1 MKKSF
6 TKITL
11 LAILAGLTLA
21 ACGGSNSSGNS
32 ESGGTENS
40 ESVQEDDCGGWTR
53 TKPASQSEVI
63 KCGDWEVSI
72 EAAVN
77 MPDSLILGQNSLNDV
92 PKSGGKT
99 VVVRLKATYNGSG
112 SGDLYDVF
120 GSGGG
125 LIGLKGVRYEDN
137 DPCCGSVW
145 DAWADENEPFEGG
158 TVMGNLFFITEPGDG
173 EYLLALDFDS
183 FDDVKA
189 WISITPIDDLAQIN
203 Q

>member
-11 LAILAGLTLA
+11 LALLAGFTLA
-21 ACGGSNSSGNS
+21 ACGGSNSSSDS
-32 ESGGTENS
+32 ESGRTENA
-40 ESVQEDDCGGWTR
+40 ENECGGWTR

-63 KCGDWEVSI
+63 TCGDWEVTV

-77 MPDSLILGQNSLNDV
+77 MPDSLILAQNSLNDV

-99 VVVRLKATYNGSG
+99 VLVRLKATYNGSG
-112 SGDLYDVF
+112 SGDLSDVF
-120 GSGGG
+120 GSNGG
-125 LIGLKGVRYEDN
+125 LVGLKGVRYEDN

-158 TVMGNLFFITEPGDG
+158 SVLGNLFFITEPGDG

-183 FDDVKA
+183 YDEIKA
-189 WISITPIDDLAQIN
+189 WISITPTDDFSNID
-203 Q
+203 